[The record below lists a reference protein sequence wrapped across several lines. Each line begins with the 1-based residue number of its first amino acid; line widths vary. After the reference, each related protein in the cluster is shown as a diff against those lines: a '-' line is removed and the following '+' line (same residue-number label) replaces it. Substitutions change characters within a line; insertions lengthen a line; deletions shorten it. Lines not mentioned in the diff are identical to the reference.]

1 MFITKIES
9 TLNEFYAKTNVIQKF
24 TNPTENPLELK
35 IYLFKKMDI
44 ILSCF
49 SCKIGD
55 SIKIK
60 SKVIKKEKA
69 EKKYIDSVSSGN
81 KTIFVSDGP
90 DNENILII
98 NMGNIPSKADV
109 IFISEF
115 IYPFES
121 SQKFEFELFRNLPI
135 FKGNDD
141 KIYKNTKLKGK
152 INIMTK
158 NEIINVEKNILM
170 KNLEI
175 IEEKYQN
182 GKKNEISLTYQIKEL
197 PNFSWYNSDNY
208 IPSSKIYFDLNI
220 NQPFAFSKNLH

>member
-81 KTIFVSDGP
+81 KAIFVSDNQ

-98 NMGNIPSKADV
+98 NMGKIPSKADI

-115 IYPFES
+115 IYPIEA
-121 SQKFEFELFRNLPI
+121 SQKYEFDLFRNLPI

-175 IEEKYQN
+175 I
-182 GKKNEISLTYQIKEL
+182 
-197 PNFSWYNSDNY
+197 
-208 IPSSKIYFDLNI
+208 
-220 NQPFAFSKNLH
+220 